1 MNSARTPGLVL
12 LAAALLILPAC
23 GGGDSQ
29 ETEVAV
35 NSEAGD
41 FCEEHQIVE
50 SQCVWCDP
58 DLIVTLGFCYGHG
71 VPEAYCYLCNP
82 NLIPAF
88 KAIGDWCAGHDRPES
103 QCYICNPE
111 LDPNRETS
119 TVDDTDDHSGHD
131 HSGHGHS
138 GHAHAPADAE
148 GAEESWVSRTQR
160 APSVVCSNE
169 ELIIR
174 LDGPEIAEQAGFE
187 LSTVEARRISKTV
200 ECNAEIAYDGKR
212 FAEIAAQVPGV
223 VEVIHRD
230 LGEKVEAGEVLVTI
244 MSAHLGAAKARYLQ
258 AKQSL
263 ALWKRNY
270 ERESDLL
277 DRGVSTEKHLLEAE
291 TNLADSR
298 ITMSESEQALISLG
312 LSAEQVE
319 KVDRENDTSSHYQV
333 TAPFSGVVVDRFTA
347 IGEVVAPS
355 EPLFTVSDISRMWAL
370 VDIYETDLRDVRVGQ
385 PAVITVEGLQGESF
399 AGYVSWVSSRLNPQT
414 RTLTAR
420 VELDNASGRL
430 RANMFAHASITVKE
444 QEQALVV
451 PEAAVQWEGCCNV
464 VFVKNSDTVY
474 QPRKVHLGIDTGK
487 VYEVLSGVSEG
498 DQVVTQG
505 SFLLK
510 TEILKSS
517 IGTGC
522 CEIDPGA

>member
-1 MNSARTPGLVL
+1 MNSARTLGLVL
-12 LAAALLILPAC
+12 LAAALLMLPAC
-23 GGGDSQ
+23 GERDSQ
-29 ETEVAV
+29 EAENVA
-35 NSEAGD
+35 SGEAEA

-58 DLIVTLGFCYGHG
+58 NLIVLLGFCHGHG

-111 LDPNRETS
+111 LDPNRETNS
-119 TVDDTDDHSGHD
+119 SADPRDHSGQD
-131 HSGHGHS
+131 HA
-138 GHAHAPADAE
+138 GHAQEE
-148 GAEESWVSRTQR
+148 GEGEQAQGTWIPRTQR

-169 ELIIR
+169 QLIIR
-174 LDGPEIAEQAGFE
+174 LDSPEIAEQAGFE
-187 LSTVEARRISKTV
+187 LSSVQPRRISKTV
-200 ECNAEIAYDGKR
+200 ECNAEIAYDGNR
-212 FAEIAAQVPGV
+212 FAQIAAQVPGV
-223 VEVIHRD
+223 VEEVHRD
-230 LGEKVEAGEVLVTI
+230 LGERVEAGEVLVTI

-258 AKQSL
+258 ARQSL

-291 TNLADSR
+291 TRLAESR
-298 ITMSESEQALISLG
+298 IAMSESEQALISLG
-312 LSAEQVE
+312 LSGRQIEEVG
-319 KVDRENDTSSHYQV
+319 RENDTSSHYEL
-333 TAPFSGVVVDRFTA
+333 TAPFPGVVIDRFTA

-355 EPLFTVSDISRMWAL
+355 EPLFTVSDVSRMWAL
-370 VDIYETDLRDVRVGQ
+370 LDIYESDLRDVRIGQ

-399 AGYVSWVSSRLNPQT
+399 AGYVSWVSSRLDPQT

-420 VELDNASGRL
+420 IELDNAAGRL

-444 QEQALVV
+444 REQALVV
-451 PEAAVQWEGCCNV
+451 PESAVQWEGCCNI
-464 VFVKNSDTVY
+464 VFVKSSDTVY
-474 QPRKVHLGIDTGK
+474 QPRKVHLGIDTGN
-487 VYEVLSGVSEG
+487 VYEILSGVSEG
-498 DQVVTQG
+498 DRVVTQG

-522 CEIDPGA
+522 CEIDPGAM